1 MLTAII
7 IIVVLSVIAIIAE
20 MVLPAGILGVAGAI
34 GLVAAV
40 VMVYG
45 EYGATAGLLTFLGAS
60 MFGAISFWYWMKNFH
75 RLPFTRNMVHRT
87 EVGDDAAR
95 SDMRSMIGKTGV
107 ALTEMMPSGRALIEG
122 EKISVIAESGVIDKD
137 AELRVVGTSGASLVV
152 RTISAD

>member
-1 MLTAII
+1 MLTVII
-7 IIVVLSVIAIIAE
+7 IIVVLSIVAIIAE

-34 GLVAAV
+34 GLITAV

-45 EYGATAGLLTFLGAS
+45 EYGATAGILTFLGAS
-60 MFGAISFWYWMKNFH
+60 IFGVISLWYWMKNFH

-95 SDMRSMIGKTGV
+95 SEIQSMTGKTGI
-107 ALTEMMPSGRALIEG
+107 ALTELMPSGRALIEG
-122 EKISVIAESGVIDKD
+122 EKVSVIAESGAIDKG

-152 RTISAD
+152 RATSSD